1 MKLQDII
8 SMNKDF
14 LTPAE
19 VASVLNCAPQLIR
32 SQAVNNPSL
41 LGFHFCKVGNR
52 IKIPRLS
59 FIEWMKSTN

>member
-1 MKLQDII
+1 MTLKDVIA
-8 SMNKDF
+8 MDKDF

-32 SQAVNNPSL
+32 FQAAKEPEL

-52 IKIPRLS
+52 IKIPRES
-59 FIEWMKSTN
+59 FIKWMQGND